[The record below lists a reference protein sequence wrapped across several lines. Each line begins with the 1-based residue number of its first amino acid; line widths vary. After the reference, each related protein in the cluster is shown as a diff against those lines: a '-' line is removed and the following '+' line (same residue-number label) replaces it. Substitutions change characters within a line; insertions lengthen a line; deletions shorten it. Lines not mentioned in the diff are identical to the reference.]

1 MAAASGDIAVNR
13 KALHEYHILEK
24 LEAGVELKGTEVK
37 SIRQGHANLLGAFA
51 RVENGQV
58 WLYDLEIKAYERASH
73 TQHEP
78 KSRRRLLLH
87 RREIQKLFELTHIK
101 GHSLV
106 GLKLYWKAHRVKV
119 ELGVGSGKN
128 KADQRIG
135 LKERAVKREVER
147 EVSLFNRKRGV

>member
-1 MAAASGDIAVNR
+1 
-13 KALHEYHILEK
+13 
-24 LEAGVELKGTEVK
+24 
-37 SIRQGHANLLGAFA
+37 
-51 RVENGQV
+51 
-58 WLYDLEIKAYERASH
+58 
-73 TQHEP
+73 
-78 KSRRRLLLH
+78 
-87 RREIQKLFELTHIK
+87 
-101 GHSLV
+101 V

>member
-1 MAAASGDIAVNR
+1 MGVEISVNR
-13 KALHEYHILEK
+13 KALRDFNIIDRM
-24 LEAGVELKGTEVK
+24 EAGLELKGTEVK

-51 RVENGQV
+51 RVEQGQV